1 MKYLKVG
8 VSGPYVNTERT
19 AYFEVD
25 DDFDPEG
32 KDEAEANE
40 LVEQEVNE
48 YVEAWCQVVDVEDV
62 PEGERP

>member
-8 VSGPYVNTERT
+8 VSGPYINTERVG
-19 AYFEVD
+19 YFEVS

-32 KDEAEANE
+32 KDEAEANG
-40 LVEQEVNE
+40 
-48 YVEAWCQVVDVEDV
+48 YVEDEINNYVESWCQVVDVEDV